1 MNNQLNRIVRVG
13 RDDYK
18 ITSYNKVSE
27 EYPNIIRT
35 MIETNKYP
43 AYFKA
48 QKILRNG
55 NLSEKQT
62 KTLMIFTNGN
72 IIDTTIF

>member
-62 KTLMIFTNGN
+62 KTLMIFTNAN